1 MSLGRH
7 VRMCLLCLIDHL
19 AWALTALHGGWPA
32 VFYCVSSAVQQ
43 TGTRACGADCLAAKE
58 VLRPVAQPPHHSLPL
73 PSPTTTHPPS
83 GAPQMPR
90 YSKRSCAH
98 KPLPVDGLGG
108 RRSDKHGLTL
118 VRKLRRSA
126 PSAALSI
133 HFLSLSLSPLVLLCP
148 KLD

>member
-1 MSLGRH
+1 MFVVPHRPSCLGSDRAPRR
-7 VRMCLLCLIDHL
+7 VAGRVLLCV
-19 AWALTALHGGWPA
+19 LH
-32 VFYCVSSAVQQ
+32 ST
-43 TGTRACGADCLAAKE
+43 TGRAGARGADCLAAKE
-58 VLRPVAQPPHHSLPL
+58 VLRPVAQPPHPL
-73 PSPTTTHPPS
+73 PYTHPPS

-108 RRSDKHGLTL
+108 RRSDKHGPTL

-133 HFLSLSLSPLVLLCP
+133 HFLSLSRSLSSHPPLPQTGLR
-148 KLD
+148 KKSGREG